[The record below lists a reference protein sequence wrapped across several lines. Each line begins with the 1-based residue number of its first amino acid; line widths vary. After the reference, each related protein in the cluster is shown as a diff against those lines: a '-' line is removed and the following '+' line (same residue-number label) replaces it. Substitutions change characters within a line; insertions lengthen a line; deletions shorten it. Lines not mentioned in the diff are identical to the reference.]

1 MRPGMHTEIWRL
13 VFVCLFS
20 LLFGLSLGAPFELFL
35 SGVVLYILWTFRVIS
50 KIFNWIDKGMRGIPP
65 DADGVWGEISD
76 TLNRQR
82 RRHRRTQEKMRRTIN
97 RVTRLTEALNEG
109 ILVLHNDLTIDWWN
123 GSAAKLLGLRP
134 SDRTSPVINLIRDPA
149 FVNYITE
156 KEFNG
161 TITLRSVG
169 HSARILQL
177 TASFFGKDDIV
188 VVITDISR
196 LDALEQLRKEFV
208 GNVSHELRTPLTVM
222 RGYLETLTSMSSKS
236 SVNNKAFGQMSEQVE
251 RMQSLADDLI
261 LISRL
266 EADQQKPDFEEVD
279 LHQLLTEVVAEAEV
293 LSDGK
298 HRISLDC
305 PKDAIAE
312 MDSKD
317 IRSVL
322 GNLVFNAVRHNPDG
336 AVITIRVSVYSG
348 FIDISIKDDG
358 KGIDPAEIPRL
369 TERFY
374 RGDSSRNSDTGGTGL
389 GLAIVKHALTRCG
402 GQLTINSRLGQGAEF
417 ICRLPQRQ

>member
-35 SGVVLYILWTFRVIS
+35 CGVVLYILWTFRVIS

-65 DADGVWGEISD
+65 DTDGVYGEISD

-149 FVNYITE
+149 FVDYITE

-161 TITLRSVG
+161 TIKLRSVG

-177 TASFFGKDDIV
+177 SASFFGKDDIV

-222 RGYLETLTSMSSKS
+222 RGYLETLSRY
-236 SVNNKAFGQMSEQVE
+236 VLQQFG
-251 RMQSLADDLI
+251 
-261 LISRL
+261 
-266 EADQQKPDFEEVD
+266 K
-279 LHQLLTEVVAEAEV
+279 
-293 LSDGK
+293 
-298 HRISLDC
+298 
-305 PKDAIAE
+305 
-312 MDSKD
+312 
-317 IRSVL
+317 
-322 GNLVFNAVRHNPDG
+322 
-336 AVITIRVSVYSG
+336 
-348 FIDISIKDDG
+348 
-358 KGIDPAEIPRL
+358 
-369 TERFY
+369 
-374 RGDSSRNSDTGGTGL
+374 
-389 GLAIVKHALTRCG
+389 
-402 GQLTINSRLGQGAEF
+402 
-417 ICRLPQRQ
+417 